1 MPFRGRRFVT
11 GRYHV
16 LSMGRTFIHAD
27 LDAFYASVE
36 QLDNSE
42 LRGKAVVVGGPPE
55 SRGVVTTASYEAR
68 KFGVRS
74 AMPMSRALRLCPHAI
89 RISPRF
95 DRYGQISKQVMEV
108 FRSITPLVEPMSM
121 DEAYLDITGLHAPY
135 GGARGLA
142 EHLRREVKEKT
153 GLTLSV
159 GVATSKTVAKVASDA
174 GKPDGL
180 MVVPPGQEA
189 AFLAPMSTRVLWGV
203 GPKFA
208 QVLADNGFHTVA
220 DIQNA
225 PVNQLEALF
234 GARGAELWEMSYGRD
249 NREIVTEWER
259 KSVGAEN
266 TFPRDLPDGPAF
278 REELAH
284 LANGVAE
291 RLRKSGSR
299 ARTITIKL
307 RYTNFRTITR
317 QTSRPEPTG
326 DAEEILA
333 AASMLLD
340 KVVEDGDTFR
350 LLGIQASKLSDTQ
363 PEDETLPLFPSSK

>member
-1 MPFRGRRFVT
+1 MSVD
-11 GRYHV
+11 
-16 LSMGRTFIHAD
+16 MGRTIIHAD

-36 QLDNSE
+36 QLDNPE
-42 LRGKAVVVGGPPE
+42 LRGKPVVVGGPPE

-68 KFGVRS
+68 RFGVRS
-74 AMPMSRALRLCPHAI
+74 AMPMSRALRLCPHAV
-89 RISPRF
+89 RVSPRF
-95 DRYGQISKQVMEV
+95 DRYGEISKQVMEV
-108 FRSITPLVEPMSM
+108 FRSVTPLVEPMSM

-142 EHLRREVKEKT
+142 QYLKRSVKEKT
-153 GLTLSV
+153 GLTLSI

-189 AFLAPMSTRVLWGV
+189 AFLAPLSVRVLWGV

-208 QVLADNGFHTVA
+208 QALADSGFRTVA

-225 PVNQLEALF
+225 PANQLGALF
-234 GARGAELWEMSYGRD
+234 GARGRELWDMAHGRD
-249 NREIVTEWER
+249 DREIVTQWER

-266 TFPRDLPDGPAF
+266 TFPRDLPDGPAL

-291 RLRKSGSR
+291 RLQKSGSR
-299 ARTITIKL
+299 ARTIAIKL

-317 QTSRPEPTG
+317 QVSRPEPT
-326 DAEEILA
+326 DEAAEILA
-333 AASMLLD
+333 AAGMLLD
-340 KVVEDGDTFR
+340 RAVEDGDTFR
-350 LLGIQASKLSDTQ
+350 LLGIQASKLSDRAAA
-363 PEDETLPLFPSSK
+363 DETLPLFPSSK

>member
-1 MPFRGRRFVT
+1 
-11 GRYHV
+11 
-16 LSMGRTFIHAD
+16 MGRTFIHAD

-36 QLDNSE
+36 QLDNPE
-42 LRGKAVVVGGPPE
+42 LRGKPVVVGGPPE

-68 KFGVRS
+68 KFGLRS
-74 AMPMSRALRLCPHAI
+74 AMPMSRALRMCPHAI
-89 RISPRF
+89 RVSPRF

-108 FRSITPLVEPMSM
+108 FRSVTSLVEPMSM

-142 EHLRREVKEKT
+142 EHLKREVKHKT

-189 AFLAPMSTRVLWGV
+189 AFLAPMATRVLGGV

-208 QVLADNGFHTVA
+208 QVLADNGFRTVA

-225 PVNQLEALF
+225 PANQLEALF
-234 GARGAELWEMSYGRD
+234 GARGRELWEMSYGRD

-266 TFPRDLPDGPAF
+266 TFPRDLPDGPAL

-284 LANGVAE
+284 LATGVAE

-299 ARTITIKL
+299 ARTITVKL

-317 QTSRPEPTG
+317 QTSRPEPTD

-333 AASMLLD
+333 AATMLLD

-350 LLGIQASKLSDTQ
+350 LLGIQASKLSDRETT
-363 PEDETLPLFPSSK
+363 DETLPLFGEPGP